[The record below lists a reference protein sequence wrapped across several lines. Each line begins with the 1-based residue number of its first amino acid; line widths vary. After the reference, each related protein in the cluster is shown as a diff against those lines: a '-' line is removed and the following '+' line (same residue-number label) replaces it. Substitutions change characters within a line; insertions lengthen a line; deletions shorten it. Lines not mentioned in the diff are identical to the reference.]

1 MATPLKRV
9 RGLGAAR
16 HGTETFW
23 RQRLTAVA
31 NVPLVIFLIWFVVSH
46 AGASYEGIRQS
57 LSNPVVAV
65 LMLALIWS
73 SAIHMRIGLREI
85 IEDYLHNK
93 LCKTASLMLA
103 TFFAAVVAIASTFA
117 IMKISFG
124 G

>member
-9 RGLGAAR
+9 RGLGAAH

-31 NVPLVIFLIWFVVSH
+31 NVPLVIFLLWFVVSH
-46 AGASYEGIRQS
+46 AGASYEEVKEC

-65 LMLALIWS
+65 MMLALIWS
-73 SAIHMRIGLREI
+73 AAIHMRIGLREI

-103 TFFAAVVAIASTFA
+103 TFFAAVVAIASTLA
-117 IMKISFG
+117 IAKISFG